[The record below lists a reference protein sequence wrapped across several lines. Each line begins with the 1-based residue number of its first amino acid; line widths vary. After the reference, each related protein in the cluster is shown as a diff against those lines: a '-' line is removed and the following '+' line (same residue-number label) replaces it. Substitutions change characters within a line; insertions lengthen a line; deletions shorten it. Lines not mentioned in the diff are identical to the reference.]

1 MKHLKARIS
10 NSHVNKNLEIKADRI
25 IDLLQDVEG
34 IHIHSLTEFT
44 NYLNENNLGVFLL
57 YRQVDI
63 IGRAKFNEEVTLT
76 TYPYNTTKASGYRH
90 IYMYGENGDPLV
102 KTNSFGAFVNLDTL
116 RPVRL
121 PEEIINSI
129 GDKSQDPTIENLPRR
144 IKYNDTNLKL
154 IEKIPVRKA
163 FIDRYNHLNNAHYV
177 SFALNNMEYN
187 SFTRI
192 RAEYKDSFQLNDVIY
207 VYEALDNENKTFV
220 YKNDEGRI
228 YTVIEFSNPTFK

>member
-1 MKHLKARIS
+1 METFKVKIS

-34 IHIHSLTEFT
+34 LHINSLTKFT

-63 IGRAKFNEEVTLT
+63 IERAKFNEEVTLK

-90 IYMYGENGDPLV
+90 IYMFDEKGNPLV
-102 KTNSFGAFVNLDTL
+102 KTNSFGAFVDLDTL

-121 PEEIINSI
+121 PEEIVKSI
-129 GDKSQDPTIENLPRR
+129 DDKTQDPTIENLPRR

-154 IEKIPVRKA
+154 IETIPVKRSL
-163 FIDRYNHLNNAHYV
+163 IDRYNHLNNAHYV

-192 RAEYKDSFQLNDVIY
+192 RAEYKKSFQLNDLIY
-207 VYEALDNENKTFV
+207 VYEALDSEHKTFV
-220 YKNDEGRI
+220 YKNKDGEI
-228 YTVIEFSNPTFK
+228 YTVIEFSNPKF